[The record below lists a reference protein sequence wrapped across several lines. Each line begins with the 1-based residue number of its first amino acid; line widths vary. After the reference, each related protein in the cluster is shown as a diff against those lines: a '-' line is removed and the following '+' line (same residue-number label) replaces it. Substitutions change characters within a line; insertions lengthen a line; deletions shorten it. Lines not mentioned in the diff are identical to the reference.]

1 MKLKEKFNHKLLIFI
16 NNNNEK
22 IEIKKTS
29 KWKSNNKNINNIK
42 IIILI
47 IK

>member
-22 IEIKKTS
+22 IEIKKQVNE
-29 KWKSNNKNINNIK
+29 KVIIK
-42 IIILI
+42 ILI
-47 IK
+47 T

>member
-22 IEIKKTS
+22 IKVNEKVI
-29 KWKSNNKNINNIK
+29 IK
-42 IIILI
+42 ILI
-47 IK
+47 T